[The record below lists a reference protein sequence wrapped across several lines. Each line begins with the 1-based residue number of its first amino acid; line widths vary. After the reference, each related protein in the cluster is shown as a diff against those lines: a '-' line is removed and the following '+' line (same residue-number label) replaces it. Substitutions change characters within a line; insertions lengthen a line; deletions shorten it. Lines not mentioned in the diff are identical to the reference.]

1 MILEHRFVLAD
12 FVHVDDAGHRHVYE
26 AGRSYPMR
34 PAVAHAAAKRDLVAH
49 YKPPRWMQPSITT
62 PAEVLTEAEVTV
74 AEAELQ
80 ALEQHA
86 VEPVRPAP
94 TE

>member
-1 MILEHRFVLAD
+1 
-12 FVHVDDAGHRHVYE
+12 
-26 AGRSYPMR
+26 
-34 PAVAHAAAKRDLVAH
+34 
-49 YKPPRWMQPSITT
+49 MQPSITR
-62 PAEVLTEAEVTV
+62 PAKVLTEAEVTV

-94 TE
+94 MDEGAIAPATPSVAKPLASQRPVIVRQPQPPRLASSTATVCGA

>member
-1 MILEHRFVLAD
+1 
-12 FVHVDDAGHRHVYE
+12 
-26 AGRSYPMR
+26 
-34 PAVAHAAAKRDLVAH
+34 
-49 YKPPRWMQPSITT
+49 MQPSITR
-62 PAEVLTEAEVTV
+62 PAKVLTEAEVTV

-94 TE
+94 ME